1 MIIVGC
7 FVLYNTMQNGLAN
20 SCNVSRVGEAILP
33 LLKIEI
39 AKNLKKLARYT
50 LEHPEHKS
58 KEFGFPTFS
67 HKVAS

>member
-1 MIIVGC
+1 MDVKRNNL
-7 FVLYNTMQNGLAN
+7 FRAYT
-20 SCNVSRVGEAILP
+20 VGEAILP

-39 AKNLKKLARYT
+39 GKNFKKLARHT
-50 LEHPEHKS
+50 LEHLERKS